1 MFNREVIQDVVNFIQ
16 SQDGVITKKE
26 LSERVKNK
34 YNLTRD
40 RSVFYG
46 EWFAIRFCKVKSTF
60 SNTVLALSVLQKYDK
75 IPFIVCAIKHD
86 KNHLMLANA
95 TFLKKISHSSQDLRR
110 DNIKGSFNGSDI
122 MRNFEGVQNT
132 PINFEF
138 LFTSHENY
146 SFEENLERLVEATNN
161 IAPKGKRFEPT
172 QRQRM
177 CIYES
182 IERAI
187 TFLQS
192 KEYILLDED
201 LHNRVCSVESEI
213 LIASLID
220 NVNVRGRV
228 IEYLITSREDTLK
241 NTLMRCLHEGTHL
254 PEISTPDKLGDYERN
269 FKNYITQ
276 TDIKT
281 KVLFLNS
288 NPKGYNIDKLLSF
301 LAEERSVYLI
311 YIVAIDENEN
321 IKTKLCSMYNDQLLS
336 GTKIIKHWAGR
347 NSRGVTQ
354 YIGKNLESIINRFD
368 WGIDS
373 IKSQKFISE
382 CLEL

>member
-1 MFNREVIQDVVNFIQ
+1 
-16 SQDGVITKKE
+16 
-26 LSERVKNK
+26 
-34 YNLTRD
+34 
-40 RSVFYG
+40 
-46 EWFAIRFCKVKSTF
+46 
-60 SNTVLALSVLQKYDK
+60 
-75 IPFIVCAIKHD
+75 
-86 KNHLMLANA
+86 
-95 TFLKKISHSSQDLRR
+95 
-110 DNIKGSFNGSDI
+110 
-122 MRNFEGVQNT
+122 
-132 PINFEF
+132 
-138 LFTSHENY
+138 
-146 SFEENLERLVEATNN
+146 
-161 IAPKGKRFEPT
+161 
-172 QRQRM
+172 
-177 CIYES
+177 
-182 IERAI
+182 
-187 TFLQS
+187 
-192 KEYILLDED
+192 
-201 LHNRVCSVESEI
+201 
-213 LIASLID
+213 
-220 NVNVRGRV
+220 
-228 IEYLITSREDTLK
+228 
-241 NTLMRCLHEGTHL
+241 MRCLHEGTHL

>member
-1 MFNREVIQDVVNFIQ
+1 
-16 SQDGVITKKE
+16 
-26 LSERVKNK
+26 
-34 YNLTRD
+34 
-40 RSVFYG
+40 
-46 EWFAIRFCKVKSTF
+46 
-60 SNTVLALSVLQKYDK
+60 
-75 IPFIVCAIKHD
+75 
-86 KNHLMLANA
+86 
-95 TFLKKISHSSQDLRR
+95 
-110 DNIKGSFNGSDI
+110 

-241 NTLMRCLHEGTHL
+241 HTLMRCLHEGTHL